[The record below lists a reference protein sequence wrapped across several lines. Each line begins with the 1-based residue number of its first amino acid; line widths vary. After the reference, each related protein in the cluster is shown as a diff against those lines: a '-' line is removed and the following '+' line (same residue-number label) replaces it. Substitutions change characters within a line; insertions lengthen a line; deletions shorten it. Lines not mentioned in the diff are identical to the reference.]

1 MNILNVR
8 EYIETF
14 LKIRTKDGTLMPLR
28 LNQPQDRMYQAVKS
42 QWDAGKPVRI
52 IVLKA
57 RQMGFSTLTEAIIFA
72 ITATRFYTDC
82 MIVAH
87 KDEATANLFRMSL
100 RYYEN
105 LPEPMKP
112 MRKASNAHELVF
124 DKPAPSSAPRQAA
137 AVSADLPRS
146 GASTCPSSPSG
157 RETSGRRWRVCP
169 RRCRTSRGP

>member
-100 RYYEN
+100 RP
-105 LPEPMKP
+105 LQGPPAGP
-112 MRKASNAHELVF
+112 GELHQV
-124 DKPAPSSAPRQAA
+124 RH
-137 AVSADLPRS
+137 
-146 GASTCPSSPSG
+146 
-157 RETSGRRWRVCP
+157 GRRQRRRPVRNAPVPPPVRVCLLA
-169 RRCRTSRGP
+169 RR

>member
-105 LPEPMKP
+105 LPEPMIF
-112 MRKASNAHELVF
+112 LF
-124 DKPAPSSAPRQAA
+124 I
-137 AVSADLPRS
+137 DL
-146 GASTCPSSPSG
+146 
-157 RETSGRRWRVCP
+157 
-169 RRCRTSRGP
+169 